1 MVDRVVLNNQTSTVA
16 ALPAPRD
23 TEDIRARGV
32 EILAGDLFEIS
43 LASLLFLVQY
53 EAINGWLTIAKRGVV
68 TMTKGHISSARCG
81 SLRGHDGLR
90 ELLFH
95 RGGRFSIV
103 RGELEGTEGPPVAN
117 PTFAM
122 MDAYRLRD
130 EWTRLAPQILRVPA
144 ARPWRATG
152 GPLDATVAQFDGR
165 RGVAEALRSRD
176 GALCPLIDPL
186 LEAIATGLLERIS
199 GGAAATEVAPAAAVP
214 AAIGDFYE
222 LVERGRDC
230 VRRGEYKAAHDLLT
244 QALALRP
251 DDRVVQQNLRALVQR
266 LRQS

>member
-1 MVDRVVLNNQTSTVA
+1 M
-16 ALPAPRD
+16 
-23 TEDIRARGV
+23 
-32 EILAGDLFEIS
+32 AGDLFEIS

-53 EAINGWLTIAKRGVV
+53 EGINGWLTVAKRGVV
-68 TMTKGHISSARCG
+68 TMNKGHISAARCG

-103 RGELEGTEGPPVAN
+103 RGEPLGTEGPAVAN

-130 EWTRLAPQILRVPA
+130 EWTRLAPQVLRVPS
-144 ARPWRATG
+144 ARPWRNNG
-152 GPLDATVAQFDGR
+152 GPLDLTVAQFDGR
-165 RGVAEALRSRD
+165 RNVAEALRSQD
-176 GALCPLIDPL
+176 GALSPLIDAV
-186 LEAIATGLLERIS
+186 LEAVTAGRLERGNGS
-199 GGAAATEVAPAAAVP
+199 AAPSAPPAAEPSAV
-214 AAIGDFYE
+214 GDFYD
-222 LVERGRDC
+222 LVERGRDH
-230 VRRGEYKAAHDLLT
+230 VRRGDYKAAHDLLT
-244 QALALRP
+244 RALALRP

>member
-1 MVDRVVLNNQTSTVA
+1 MVDRVVLDSQSSTVA

-23 TEDIRARGV
+23 TEDTRTRGV

-53 EAINGWLTIAKRGVV
+53 EAINGWLTITKRGVV
-68 TMTKGHISSARCG
+68 TMTKGQLSSARCG
-81 SLRGHDGLR
+81 SLRGHDALR

-95 RGGRFSIV
+95 RGGHFSIV
-103 RGELEGTEGPPVAN
+103 RGEPSGTEGPAVTN

-122 MDAYRLRD
+122 MDAYRMRD
-130 EWTRLAPQILRVPA
+130 EWNRLAPQILRAPA
-144 ARPWRATG
+144 ARPWHATG
-152 GPLDATVAQFDGR
+152 GPIDATVGQFDGHR
-165 RGVAEALRSRD
+165 SVAEALRSQD

-186 LEAIATGLLERIS
+186 LAAIASGQLERIS
-199 GGAAATEVAPAAAVP
+199 GDAAAAAVP
-214 AAIGDFYE
+214 PSAASNDFYE
-222 LVERGRDC
+222 LVERGRDR
-230 VRRGEYKAAHDLLT
+230 VRRGEYKPAHDLLT

>member
-1 MVDRVVLNNQTSTVA
+1 MVDQVVLDNQTSTVA

-23 TEDIRARGV
+23 TEDTRARGV
-32 EILAGDLFEIS
+32 EILAGDLFEVS

-53 EAINGWLTIAKRGVV
+53 EAISGWLTVARRGVV
-68 TMTKGHISSARCG
+68 SLTRGHIASARCG
-81 SLRGHDGLR
+81 SLRGHEGLR
-90 ELLFH
+90 ELLFT

-103 RGELEGTEGPPVAN
+103 RGELESTEGPAVTN

-130 EWTRLAPQILRVPA
+130 EWNRLAPQILRTPA
-144 ARPWRATG
+144 ARPWRPTG
-152 GPLDATVAQFDGR
+152 GPIDATVAQFDGR
-165 RGVAEALRSRD
+165 RSVAEALRSQD

-186 LEAIATGLLERIS
+186 LEAIAAGLLERIS
-199 GGAAATEVAPAAAVP
+199 SGATAAAAAAVATP
-214 AAIGDFYE
+214 AVSSDFYE
-222 LVERGRDC
+222 LVERGRDH
-230 VRRGEYKAAHDLLT
+230 VRRGEYRAAHDLLT

-266 LRQS
+266 LRQP

>member
-1 MVDRVVLNNQTSTVA
+1 MLDNQTSTVA
-16 ALPAPRD
+16 AMYAPRD
-23 TEDIRARGV
+23 TEDTRSRGV

-53 EAINGWLTIAKRGVV
+53 EAINGWLTVARRGVI
-68 TMTKGHISSARCG
+68 TLNKGHIAAVRCG

-95 RGGRFSIV
+95 RGGHFTIV
-103 RGELEGTEGPPVAN
+103 RGELVASEGPAVNN

-130 EWTRLAPQILRVPA
+130 EWNRLAPQVLRVPA
-144 ARPWRATG
+144 ARPWQATSS
-152 GPLDATVAQFDGR
+152 PLAATVAQFDGR
-165 RGVAEALRSRD
+165 RSVAEALRSQD
-176 GALCPLIDPL
+176 GALSPLIDPL
-186 LEAIATGLLERIS
+186 LEALAAGLLERSSSS
-199 GGAAATEVAPAAAVP
+199 GGAPPPPASPAPAAH
-214 AAIGDFYE
+214 GDFYE

-230 VRRGEYKAAHDLLT
+230 VRRGDYKVAHDLLT

-266 LRQS
+266 LRQP